1 MNSTGV
7 LVGPERTRMMLS
19 CIVGPTAAGKSAVA
33 MHLAQQCGL
42 SIVSADSRQVYRG
55 FDVGTA
61 KPSLAER
68 TLVPHYGID
77 VADPC
82 ERYSAHRWAESA
94 RTWIQ
99 QADANGRAPVV
110 VGGTGLYVRA
120 LVEPLDAVPE
130 LDAGQRAALATFLDT
145 LSMPELERWCA
156 RLDPPRAH
164 LGRTQRLRAIETA
177 LLSGRR
183 LSDSL
188 RPPAG
193 DSSRTSSYQIRYL
206 VVDPG
211 PVLATRIE
219 RRVHDMLQAGWEEE
233 ISRLMTTTAQDAPA
247 WKASGYAVLRDAME
261 GRLSRAA
268 AVERVVIET
277 RQYAKRQRTWFRH
290 QLPVAQVTLLNP
302 LEPDAMQQAT
312 RWWQSVPS
320 EGVSVA

>member
-1 MNSTGV
+1 
-7 LVGPERTRMMLS
+7 MMLS

-33 MHLAQQCGL
+33 MHLAQQAGL
-42 SIVSADSRQVYRG
+42 AIISADSRQVYRG

-61 KPSLAER
+61 KPTEAER
-68 TLVPHYGID
+68 ALVPHYGID
-77 VADPC
+77 VADPT

-94 RTWIQ
+94 AVWIR
-99 QADANGRAPVV
+99 DAEAAGRAPLV

-120 LVEPLDAVPE
+120 LVEPLDAVPA
-130 LDAGQRAALATFLDT
+130 LDADRRAALAPFLDA
-145 LSMPELERWCA
+145 LPMPELERWCA

-183 LSDSL
+183 LSDTL

-193 DSSRTSSYQIRYL
+193 DTSRTTSYQVRYL

-219 RRVHDMLQAGWEEE
+219 RRVHDMLQARWEEE
-233 ISRLMTTTAQDAPA
+233 ISRLMTTTAHDAPA
-247 WKASGYAVLRDAME
+247 WKASGYAVLRDALD
-261 GRLSRAA
+261 GRLTRAA
-268 AVERVVIET
+268 AVERVIIET

-290 QLPVAQVTLLNP
+290 QLPASQVTLLNP
-302 LEPDAMQQAT
+302 LEPDAMQQAMH
-312 RWWQSVPS
+312 WWQSVS
-320 EGVSVA
+320 TEGVSAA